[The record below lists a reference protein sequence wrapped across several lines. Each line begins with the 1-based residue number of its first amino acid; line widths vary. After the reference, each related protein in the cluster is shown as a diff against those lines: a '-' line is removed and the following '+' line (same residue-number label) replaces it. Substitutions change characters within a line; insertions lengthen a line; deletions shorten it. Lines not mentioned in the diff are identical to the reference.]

1 MIDGT
6 RFCNAIYSFVTKGI
20 ARMASQWFIKRGR
33 KTVGPISN
41 SKLLEMVR
49 DRKVTENTQIR
60 KGASQW
66 VAAITITGLFQKAGV
81 FTGDYRCPTCGKL
94 IAEPPTTCESCHR
107 LVESPTQTGNVTEY
121 NTRLRRDMSDE

>member
-1 MIDGT
+1 
-6 RFCNAIYSFVTKGI
+6 
-20 ARMASQWFIKRGR
+20 MASEWFVKQGR

-49 DRKVTENTQIR
+49 NRKVTENTQIR

-81 FTGDYRCPTCGKL
+81 YTGEHRCPYCGAG
-94 IAEPPTTCESCHR
+94 IAEPPTSCEKCMREVATS
-107 LVESPTQTGNVTEY
+107 TDTGHVGEY
-121 NTRLRRDMSDE
+121 NTQLRKDVGDGR